1 MKYLWHHSLK
11 CSLFCLAED
20 IRSTPC
26 CNMNEHNM
34 VAKLLTDILI
44 NIIVKKEGKWV
55 SLAVE

>member
-1 MKYLWHHSLK
+1 
-11 CSLFCLAED
+11 
-20 IRSTPC
+20 
-26 CNMNEHNM
+26 MNEHNM